1 METSKQY
8 DTLIAICTIR
18 LLKGIANVQ
27 DIKILKNH
35 IDVLIDNP
43 VLVKA
48 LYKAH
53 SKSEA

>member
-1 METSKQY
+1 MKTSKQY

-27 DIKILKNH
+27 DIKILTNH
-35 IDVLIDNP
+35 VDVLVGDPKILKN
-43 VLVKA
+43 

-53 SKSEA
+53 SKSKA